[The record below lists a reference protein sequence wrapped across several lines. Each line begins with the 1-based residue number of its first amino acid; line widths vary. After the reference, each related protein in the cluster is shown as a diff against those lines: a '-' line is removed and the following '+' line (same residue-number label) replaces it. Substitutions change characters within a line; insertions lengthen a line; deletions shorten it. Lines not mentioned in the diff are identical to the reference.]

1 MTATNHAEDSVR
13 FRLPI
18 VARPTHYDLTICTD
32 LEKLSFEGFVA
43 IQCVRASA
51 LVSVML
57 NAGRLDVHAE
67 TSLLEFHLG
76 EGLRLGLASLHSSSL
91 QIEQPEVSREHDKET
106 ERVVLYF
113 ATPLPEGSTATLR
126 LSFSG
131 ELGSAMLGY
140 YRAGYEVD
148 DAEKFYAITQFEV
161 RPSIRSG

>member
-1 MTATNHAEDSVR
+1 MTATTHVEDSAR
-13 FRLPI
+13 FRLPK

-43 IQCVRASA
+43 IQCVRASEH
-51 LVSVML
+51 VSVML
-57 NAGRLDVHAE
+57 NAARLDVLAG
-67 TSLLEFHLG
+67 TSLLELHLG
-76 EGLRLGLASLHSSSL
+76 EGLRLGVTSLHSTAL
-91 QIEQPEVSREHDKET
+91 QIEQPDASREHDKET
-106 ERVVLYF
+106 ERVVLCF

-140 YRAGYEVD
+140 YRAGYDVD

-161 RPSIRSG
+161 RPSILRE